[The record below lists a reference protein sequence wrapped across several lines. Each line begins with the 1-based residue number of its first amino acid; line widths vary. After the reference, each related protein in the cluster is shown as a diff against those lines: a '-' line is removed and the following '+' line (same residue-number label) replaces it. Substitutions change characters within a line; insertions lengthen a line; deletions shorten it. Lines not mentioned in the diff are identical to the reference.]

1 MLCNNFGQR
10 SWVME
15 NKVHGFSYFN
25 NKQTGKETEKRILL
39 LVNSSKED
47 DKDQYKCITPTILL
61 GMESRV
67 NNTNTSCIISFELG
81 KKNSIYTI
89 HHIVA
94 RLGQAFDFDMPFN
107 VH

>member
-1 MLCNNFGQR
+1 M
-10 SWVME
+10 
-15 NKVHGFSYFN
+15 HGFSYFN

-81 KKNSIYTI
+81 KKKFHIHNSPYCCK
-89 HHIVA
+89 A
-94 RLGQAFDFDMPFN
+94 RTSF
-107 VH
+107 